1 MSDLWDTQTIL
12 RKKYRGTADKKV
24 EKNNALRSGNFE
36 TKKKQSFGG
45 DNIRKLDD
53 HNDAGKHKTVGMK
66 RGLLIRQARES
77 LQDKSQKALAKAI
90 NIDVNILSK
99 YENGSAIPD
108 NKILKLLERKL
119 SIKIT
124 GKEET
129 WGKK

>member
-12 RKKYRGTADKKV
+12 RKNYRGTADKKV
-24 EKNNALRSGNFE
+24 EKKNALRSGNFE
-36 TKKKQSFGG
+36 TKKKQTFSG
-45 DNIRKLDD
+45 NNPKKLDD
-53 HNDAGKHKTVGMK
+53 HTDAGRHQTVGMK

-77 LQDKSQKALAKAI
+77 LQDKSQKSLAKAI

-108 NKILKLLERKL
+108 NKILRLLEKKL
-119 SIKIT
+119 SIKLT
-124 GKEET
+124 GKEDT